1 MLEALEAQ
9 LKCAFQGRGIGGSFL
24 LVGTFS
30 GLTEFSKNAIVPK
43 IQSCL
48 VGSMWCLGLEYLYR
62 HGLDNGE
69 LLEYRKGKS

>member
-1 MLEALEAQ
+1 MEALKAS

-43 IQSCL
+43 LFGGLCVVPGPGVL
-48 VGSMWCLGLEYLYR
+48 VQTWPRQWSSGV
-62 HGLDNGE
+62 
-69 LLEYRKGKS
+69 